1 MRKSFRFLWQ
11 FEWTYWATIVIFA
24 AVVTALTQYSGA
36 GYHENSLSFF
46 QTYYATYAL
55 LELLFLFI
63 FSFTMSTVYL
73 HMALSFGARRADYFA
88 ALQLYMLSMAAV
100 AWAVQ
105 QGMARLP
112 SLLGWPLAV
121 GWEMML
127 TLGNLP
133 FWVFPLLCMAIQAVG
148 MVCGLLV
155 NRHKVLGIAVV
166 VLASM
171 AGIGGVVAVM
181 LLFEFDARLGLADFQ
196 RWFPVAAAAV
206 SAVLLAGCEW
216 GLRRYIKFSCV
227 R

>member
-1 MRKSFRFLWQ
+1 MKRSFRFLWQ
-11 FEWTYWATIVIFA
+11 FEWPYLATLVILA

-63 FSFTMSTVYL
+63 FSATMITVYL
-73 HMALSFGARRADYFA
+73 HMALSFGARRSDYFV
-88 ALQLYMLSMAAV
+88 ALQLYMLSMTAA

-121 GWEMML
+121 GWELML
-127 TLGNLP
+127 TLGHLP
-133 FWVFPLLCMAIQAVG
+133 FWVFPLMCMAIQAMG
-148 MVCGLLV
+148 MMCGLLV
-155 NRHKVLGIAVV
+155 DRHKALGVTVV
-166 VLASM
+166 ILVMVTA
-171 AGIGGVVAVM
+171 IGGVVAVM

-196 RWFPVAAAAV
+196 RWAPIAAAAV

-216 GLRRYIKFSCV
+216 GLRRHIKFSCV